1 MVVTRIL
8 HPLTM
13 WSLFGCWKYSG
24 SFTAW
29 LSYLGNWVL
38 KTISWLGPWIHILNK
53 ICFDH
58 ICLFSW
64 VLKCRSPLE
73 CIGFSMDFRRTQ
85 SSYIRNSF
93 DLDRSQTLECNIKE
107 KKRRIEFFSKVS
119 SGFCTNGPSIIFSEY
134 WHFENKKKQ
143 QFCRDCIY
151 ND

>member
-1 MVVTRIL
+1 MVTIWMLKVFRFFYSMAFLLGKLGLENNFLIGALNSYT
-8 HPLTM
+8 
-13 WSLFGCWKYSG
+13 KY
-24 SFTAW
+24 
-29 LSYLGNWVL
+29 
-38 KTISWLGPWIHILNK
+38 
-53 ICFDH
+53 H
-58 ICLFSW
+58 ICLFSR

-107 KKRRIEFFSKVS
+107 KKRRIKFFSKVS

-143 QFCRDCIY
+143 QFCRHCIY